1 MILTYSALAIWKKIK
16 GEEPFGYISDLP
28 YKNDVQKRI
37 PCVKKAKD
45 LLNFEAETDL
55 STILDEVIPW
65 IASQIEVGGI

>member
-1 MILTYSALAIWKKIK
+1 M
-16 GEEPFGYISDLP
+16 P